1 MKIVVKTDGK
11 TIRVPV
17 PLGLA
22 GGIISLLPDAAFRQ
36 MRENT
41 PEPYRQ
47 YVSKPFIT
55 FLCNECLGSLK
66 ECKGLEIVH
75 VEAADGTY
83 VSIKV

>member
-1 MKIVVKTDGK
+1 MKIVVRTDGK

-22 GGIISLLPDAAFRQ
+22 GGIISIMPDIAFRQ
-36 MRENT
+36 LRDGT
-41 PEPYRQ
+41 PEPYKQ

-55 FLCNECLGSLK
+55 FLCKECLGSLK

-75 VEAADGTY
+75 VETTDGTY